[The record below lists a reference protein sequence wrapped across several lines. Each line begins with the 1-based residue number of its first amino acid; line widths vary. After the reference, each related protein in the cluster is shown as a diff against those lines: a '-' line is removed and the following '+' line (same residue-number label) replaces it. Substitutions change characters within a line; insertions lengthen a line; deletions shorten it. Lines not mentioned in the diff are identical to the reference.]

1 MFDPQVHPRVFALP
15 PGVDFADAFVQGLN
29 SRLSDHP
36 PEARGRVELVVNSAR
51 MRRRLQ
57 DVLQAGPAALHP
69 RVRLVT
75 DVLDPT
81 LVLDLPPSQPA
92 LHRQL
97 ELSQL
102 VARLLDVAPD
112 LAPRSALFDLTESLT
127 NLLDEMQTEGVPL
140 AAVLGL
146 EVPDQSGHWQRALRF
161 LSILEPYLIAK
172 DGPLSQPA
180 LQRLATQRLIARWRD
195 QPPAHPVIVLGST
208 GSRGTTRLL
217 IEAVARLPQGA
228 IVLPGFDFDVP
239 AAVWTGLSDS
249 RAEDHPQYRF
259 ADLMQG
265 LGMAPGDVMRW
276 TDQPSPDPARAAVL
290 SLALRPAPVTHQWL
304 SEGPNLPDLPQAMAG
319 VTLLETQTPREEAQA
334 IALTLRAAVQEGR
347 TAALITPDRM
357 LTRQVTA
364 ALDRWGIR
372 PDDSAGIPLQQ
383 TAGGRLMR
391 HIAGLLT
398 RPLTAEVLLT
408 LLKHPL
414 CHATGDRGQHLLN
427 TRDLELYI
435 RRTGLPFPDPADL
448 IAWGLAEQRES
459 WATWVST
466 CFFVPLDRDARPLSD
481 WLTRQVDLA
490 LACVAG
496 SEEASIEDEA
506 TPLWTGRGGSEL
518 REMVQSLKQAAEL
531 AGALSARDYVDLF
544 TAVLAR
550 GEVRDSDTPHPNV
563 LIWGTI
569 EARVLGPDLLILAGL
584 NEGSWPEMP
593 QADPWLNR
601 RMRAMAGLL
610 APERRVGLS
619 AHDFQQACCGPQ
631 VILSRSLRSDDA
643 ETVPSRWL
651 NRLMNLL
658 NGLPMRDGPQ
668 ALSQMRARGLA
679 RLAQVRALEEAP
691 VVPPAPRPSPCP
703 PLAARPRQLPVTG
716 IRNLIRDP
724 YAVYARY
731 VLGLRPLDP
740 LQAAPDARLRGIVVH
755 KVLERF
761 VRGSQA
767 DPDTL
772 TEADFLTQA
781 EAVLGDKVPWPVIRQ
796 VWRAR
801 MTRLAP
807 LFVGDEKLRQA
818 RATPVAYEVE
828 GKALLPAVDFTLTAT
843 ADRIDLDVA
852 GFAQLYDY
860 KNTVP
865 SAKQQ
870 AHFEKQLVLEAAIL
884 ERAGIGDLPPTP
896 VARAVYIGVG
906 TNPVEAAVDLTAQSP
921 SEAWAKLEQLI
932 LAYQAVDQGYTS
944 RNAVF
949 QERIVMDYD
958 HLARFGEWD
967 TSDTPLREAL
977 T

>member
-1 MFDPQVHPRVFALP
+1 MFDPQVTPRVFALP
-15 PGVDFADAFVQGLN
+15 PGVDFARAFVQGLDR
-29 SRLSDHP
+29 RLSAHP
-36 PEARGRVELVVNSAR
+36 PEARGRVDLVVNSAR
-51 MRRRLQ
+51 MRRRLR
-57 DVLQAGPAALHP
+57 DVLHAGPAALHP

-81 LVLDLPPSQPA
+81 LVLDLPPSRPA

-112 LAPRSALFDLTESLT
+112 LAPRAALFDLTESLT

-161 LSILEPYLIAK
+161 LSILDPYLTDR

-180 LQRLATQRLIARWRD
+180 LQRLATERLIAHWQD

-217 IEAVARLPQGA
+217 IEAVARLPKGA
-228 IVLPGFDFDVP
+228 VVLPGFDFDMP
-239 AAVWTGLSDS
+239 AAVWAGLGES
-249 RAEDHPQYRF
+249 RSEDHPQYRF

-265 LGMAPGDVMRW
+265 LGLAPGDVMRW

-304 SEGPNLPDLPQAMAG
+304 SEGPGLPDLPQAMAG

-334 IALTLRAAVQEGR
+334 IALTLRGMVEEGR

-372 PDDSAGIPLQQ
+372 PDDSAGVPLQQ

-391 HIAGLLT
+391 HLAGLLT
-398 RPLTAEVLLT
+398 RPLTAEALLT

-414 CHATGDRGQHLLN
+414 CHAAGGRRQHLLN

-435 RRTGLPFPDPADL
+435 RRTGLPFPEPADL
-448 IAWGLAEQRES
+448 IAWGQAEKRQG
-459 WATWVST
+459 WANWVST
-466 CFFVPLDRDARPLSD
+466 CFFVPQDRDAQPLSD
-481 WLTRQVDLA
+481 WLTRHVDLA

-496 SEEASIEDEA
+496 SEEAGEENRT
-506 TPLWTGRGGSEL
+506 TPLWTGRGGDEL
-518 REMVQSLKQAAEL
+518 HKMVQSLTQAADL
-531 AGALSARDYVDLF
+531 AGALPARDYVDLF
-544 TAVLAR
+544 SAVLAR
-550 GEVRDSDTPHPNV
+550 GEVRESDTPHPNV

-643 ETVPSRWL
+643 ETVPSRWV

-658 NGLPMRDGPQ
+658 NGLPMRDGPL
-668 ALSQMRARGLA
+668 ALSQMRARGQA

-716 IRNLIRDP
+716 VRTLIRDP

-731 VLGLRPLDP
+731 ILGLRPLDP

-755 KVLERF
+755 EVLERF
-761 VRGSQA
+761 VRRTQD
-767 DPDTL
+767 DPATL
-772 TEADFLTQA
+772 SEAGFLAETET
-781 EAVLGDKVPWPVIRQ
+781 VLAHKVPWPVIRQ

-807 LFVGDEKLRQA
+807 LFVGDEKMRQS
-818 RATPVAYEVE
+818 RATPVAYEAT

-843 ADRIDLDVA
+843 ADRIDLDVL
-852 GFAQLYDY
+852 GFAHLYDY
-860 KNTVP
+860 KNNVP
-865 SAKQQ
+865 SPKQQ
-870 AHFEKQLVLEAAIL
+870 EHFEKQLVLEAAIL
-884 ERAGIGDLPPTP
+884 ERAGMGDLPPTS
-896 VARAVYIGVG
+896 VTRAVYVGVG
-906 TNPVEAAVDLTAQSP
+906 TTPVEAAVDLTAQSP
-921 SEAWAKLEQLI
+921 SEAWARLEQLI
-932 LAYQAVDQGYTS
+932 LAYDSVDQGYTA

-949 QERIVMDYD
+949 QERFAQDYD

-967 TSDTPLREAL
+967 TSAPPVREAL